1 MGKVLVLCPK
11 RLDRLNLLYCIVLEW
26 FGDGDGDG
34 QQAAGRPQL
43 QLAGVNTE
51 GLMHLTHAQFK
62 RCSQALTGDGCAP
75 NLIITSSG

>member
-1 MGKVLVLCPK
+1 MGKVLILCPK
-11 RLDRLNLLYCIVLEW
+11 HLDRLNLLEW
-26 FGDGDGDG
+26 FGDGYGDG

-43 QLAGVNTE
+43 QLAGKHTE

-75 NLIITSSG
+75 NLIITSGG

>member
-11 RLDRLNLLYCIVLEW
+11 RLDRLNLLYWNGLVMVMVMAK
-26 FGDGDGDG
+26 
-34 QQAAGRPQL
+34 QAAGRPQL
-43 QLAGVNTE
+43 QLAGKHTE

-75 NLIITSSG
+75 NLIITSGG

>member
-1 MGKVLVLCPK
+1 MVMANK
-11 RLDRLNLLYCIVLEW
+11 RREDHSFSW
-26 FGDGDGDG
+26 
-34 QQAAGRPQL
+34 P
-43 QLAGVNTE
+43 VNTE

>member
-1 MGKVLVLCPK
+1 MPQTLGSSEP
-11 RLDRLNLLYCIVLEW
+11 IVLEW
-26 FGDGDGDG
+26 FGDGDG

-43 QLAGVNTE
+43 QLAGKHTE

>member
-11 RLDRLNLLYCIVLEW
+11 HLDRLNLLYWNGLVMVMANKQREDHSFSW
-26 FGDGDGDG
+26 
-34 QQAAGRPQL
+34 P
-43 QLAGVNTE
+43 VNTE

-75 NLIITSSG
+75 NLIITSGG

>member
-11 RLDRLNLLYCIVLEW
+11 HLDRLNLLYWNGLVMVMANKRREDHSFSW
-26 FGDGDGDG
+26 
-34 QQAAGRPQL
+34 P
-43 QLAGVNTE
+43 VNTE

>member
-11 RLDRLNLLYCIVLEW
+11 RLDRLNLLYWNGLVMVMANKRREDHSFSW
-26 FGDGDGDG
+26 
-34 QQAAGRPQL
+34 Q
-43 QLAGVNTE
+43 VNTE

-75 NLIITSSG
+75 NLIITSGG

>member
-1 MGKVLVLCPK
+1 MGKVFVLCPK
-11 RLDRLNLLYCIVLEW
+11 HLDRLNLLYWNGLVMVMANKRREDHSFSW
-26 FGDGDGDG
+26 
-34 QQAAGRPQL
+34 P
-43 QLAGVNTE
+43 VNTE